1 MRLASSAVI
10 FVFLFCFVEE
20 EEQQQQQNDLQNLQS
35 HTPYP
40 FICPEFWQHYNYLK
54 EFHDW
59 HCTGSESVTDQ
70 QVYHEDYQQQ
80 QYHHHPQQQQQYKQQ
95 QSTIQQ
101 SVQTGVA
108 SAADTTAAYAG
119 HVLNTIAEEEAADDE
134 NVCSPHGNDSDSSE
148 CEVTVT
154 VTLPSKKAAAVTMVG
169 GAVQERAKTSSPV
182 DFWQQINDGEGV
194 PADTSTSD
202 SDDECS
208 DDEEP
213 SSVVCQPE
221 NLLQKP
227 SGAACPTENLL
238 PKPSGVVCQPENLLQ
253 KPSGVVCQPENLL
266 QKPSDAACPP
276 DDEEVGDCRQP
287 SDREDDDA
295 DSGITTTSSADVAS
309 RPTSDRDVIGSGRI
323 GGVGSKKYQR
333 TCTHSRL
340 FDFLQRDDDDDAD
353 DDDGAD
359 SSNGADSMSNGTDG
373 RNKPPQSC
381 TSGYSSAAT
390 TPSTPSAVGRSR
402 TYESD
407 LARTEYDSY
416 YKSWEYACPY
426 FGYDILPS
434 KAFKTI
440 ATRLQG
446 GGGPVAA
453 CKSPTTA
460 AVGTTTRFKCPKIP
474 NGEDGS

>member
-1 MRLASSAVI
+1 MI
-10 FVFLFCFVEE
+10 D
-20 EEQQQQQNDLQNLQS
+20 QQQ
-35 HTPYP
+35 
-40 FICPEFWQHYNYLK
+40 
-54 EFHDW
+54 
-59 HCTGSESVTDQ
+59 
-70 QVYHEDYQQQ
+70 YHEDHQQ
-80 QYHHHPQQQQQYKQQ
+80 QYHHHQQQQQYKQQ

-101 SVQTGVA
+101 SVQIGVG
-108 SAADTTAAYAG
+108 SAADTTAVYAG

-134 NVCSPHGNDSDSSE
+134 NVCLPYGDDTDSSE

-154 VTLPSKKAAAVTMVG
+154 VTLPPKKASVETM
-169 GAVQERAKTSSPV
+169 ASEALQEQAKASSPV
-182 DFWQQINDGEGV
+182 DFWQQINDGADV
-194 PADTSTSD
+194 PADTSTSG

-213 SSVVCQPE
+213 S
-221 NLLQKP
+221 
-227 SGAACPTENLL
+227 GAACST
-238 PKPSGVVCQPENLLQ
+238 
-253 KPSGVVCQPENLL
+253 ENLL
-266 QKPSDAACPP
+266 QKPSDIVCQPEKENLLQKPSDVACSP
-276 DDEEVGDCRQP
+276 DDEAVGDCSQP
-287 SDREDDDA
+287 SDHEDDDA
-295 DSGITTTSSADVAS
+295 DSGITTTSSADMVN
-309 RPTSDRDVIGSGRI
+309 RPTSNKDAIGSGRT
-323 GGVGSKKYQR
+323 GGVSSKKYQR

-353 DDDGAD
+353 NDDDDDGGD
-359 SSNGADSMSNGTDG
+359 SSNGADSSNGTDV

-446 GGGPVAA
+446 SGGPMAA

-460 AVGTTTRFKCPKIP
+460 AAGTTTRFKCPKIP
-474 NGEDGS
+474 AGEDGS

>member
-1 MRLASSAVI
+1 MWNSHQGRRSSTTIAFSKLGRYFCF
-10 FVFLFCFVEE
+10 FVFFFVEE
-20 EEQQQQQNDLQNLQS
+20 EEEQQNDLQNLQS

-40 FICPEFWQHYNYLK
+40 FLCPEFWQHYNYLK

-59 HCTGSESVTDQ
+59 HCTGSASMID
-70 QVYHEDYQQQ
+70 QQ
-80 QYHHHPQQQQQYKQQ
+80 QYHEDHQQQQQYYHHQQHQQ

-101 SVQTGVA
+101 SVQIGVV
-108 SAADTTAAYAG
+108 SAADTTAVYAG
-119 HVLNTIAEEEAADDE
+119 HVLNTIAEEEVADDE
-134 NVCSPHGNDSDSSE
+134 NVCTPYGDDTDSSE

-154 VTLPSKKAAAVTMVG
+154 VTLPPKKAPVETMAG
-169 GAVQERAKTSSPV
+169 EAVQERAKASSPV
-182 DFWQQINDGEGV
+182 DFWQQINDGADV
-194 PADTSTSD
+194 PADASTSS

-213 SSVVCQPE
+213 S
-221 NLLQKP
+221 
-227 SGAACPTENLL
+227 GAACPT
-238 PKPSGVVCQPENLLQ
+238 ENLLQ
-253 KPSGVVCQPENLL
+253 KPSGVVCQPGNLL
-266 QKPSDAACPP
+266 QKPSDAACPQ
-276 DDEEVGDCRQP
+276 DDEAVGDCRQP

-295 DSGITTTSSADVAS
+295 DSGITTTSSADMAS
-309 RPTSDRDVIGSGRI
+309 RPTSDKDVIGSGSIR
-323 GGVGSKKYQR
+323 GVGVGVGSKKYQR

-359 SSNGADSMSNGTDG
+359 SSNGTDV

-381 TSGYSSAAT
+381 TSGYSSLAT

-446 GGGPVAA
+446 GGGPAAA

-460 AVGTTTRFKCPKIP
+460 AAGTTTRFKCPKIP
-474 NGEDGS
+474 AEEDES

>member
-1 MRLASSAVI
+1 LRLANSAVI

-40 FICPEFWQHYNYLK
+40 FLCPEFWQHYNYLK

-59 HCTGSESVTDQ
+59 HCTGSASVID
-70 QVYHEDYQQQ
+70 QQ
-80 QYHHHPQQQQQYKQQ
+80 QYHQQQQF
-95 QSTIQQ
+95 TIQQ
-101 SVQTGVA
+101 PVQTDVG
-108 SAADTTAAYAG
+108 SAVDTIAAAAAYAG
-119 HVLNTIAEEEAADDE
+119 HVLNTIAEEEAVDDE
-134 NVCSPHGNDSDSSE
+134 NVCSPYGNDTDSSE

-154 VTLPSKKAAAVTMVG
+154 VTLPLKKAAAETIAG
-169 GAVQERAKTSSPV
+169 GAVQEQATASSPV
-182 DFWQQINDGEGV
+182 DFWQQINDGAGAQAV
-194 PADTSTSD
+194 SAVSAVLTSD
-202 SDDECS
+202 NDDECS
-208 DDEEP
+208 
-213 SSVVCQPE
+213 
-221 NLLQKP
+221 
-227 SGAACPTENLL
+227 
-238 PKPSGVVCQPENLLQ
+238 LLQ
-253 KPSGVVCQPENLL
+253 KPSGVVCEPENLL
-266 QKPSDAACPP
+266 QKQSDNACPP
-276 DDEEVGDCRQP
+276 NDEVVSDCRQP

-295 DSGITTTSSADVAS
+295 DSGITTTSSAEMAT
-309 RPTSDRDVIGSGRI
+309 RPTSDKDVVGSGRSR
-323 GGVGSKKYQR
+323 VVAVSSKKYQR

-340 FDFLQRDDDDDAD
+340 FDFLQRDDDDDTD

-359 SSNGADSMSNGTDG
+359 SSNGTDL

-460 AVGTTTRFKCPKIP
+460 TAAGTTTRFKCPKIP
-474 NGEDGS
+474 TSEDGS